1 MKPLTALTATVLAGL
16 ALALPAAAMAATE
29 VGDAGD
35 LPATAQDLSGAPV
48 DAIDG
53 AIGAGDDQDLY
64 RICLEGGGTF
74 SATTVGGTELDTQ
87 LYLFDAAGHGV
98 YGNDDSQ
105 ATRQSTLPA
114 GHELTPSAP
123 GVYLLAVTPYD
134 RDPES
139 TAGKIFGGGGVL
151 APDGPGEP
159 SRWSAGTAAMACPAT
174 TGSRSPGPPAARRRT
189 RRRPPSS

>member
-1 MKPLTALTATVLAGL
+1 MGAPVAWHGGLTYFRLAEAAGSAGCTPMRFPLGALTATFLASL
-16 ALALPAAAMAATE
+16 SLALPAVAMGATE
-29 VGDAGD
+29 TGDAGD

-53 AIGAGDDQDLY
+53 TIAAGDDQDLY
-64 RICLEGGGTF
+64 RICLAGGGSF
-74 SATTVGGTELDTQ
+74 SASTVGGTVLDTQ
-87 LYLFDAAGHGV
+87 LYLFDAAGLGV

-114 GHELTPSAP
+114 FHELTPAAP

-139 TAGKIFGGGGVL
+139 EAGAIFGGGGLL
-151 APDGPGEP
+151 APTGPGAAEP
-159 SRWSAGTAAMACPAT
+159 LSG
-174 TGSRSPGPPAARRRT
+174 
-189 RRRPPSS
+189 